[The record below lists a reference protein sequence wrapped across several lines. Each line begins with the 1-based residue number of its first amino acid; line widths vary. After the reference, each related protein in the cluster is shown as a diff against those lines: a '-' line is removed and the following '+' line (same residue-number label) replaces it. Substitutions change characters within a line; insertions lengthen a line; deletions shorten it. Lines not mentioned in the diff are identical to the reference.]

1 MTHPRSHP
9 RPLAHPRSISRA
21 TQRQHLAMIALPT
34 QAQCSLLMG
43 CNHTL
48 PARPFQRLYRSS
60 RVSSTEQRL
69 VHRCPSGLQ
78 SSTSLSSRIKQNQQA
93 TSRVARKTRCC
104 KAVHN
109 SEGKEANWE
118 PPVQAIVLAGLVLLS
133 FGYAAECQAATQ
145 QSHGSEVFQ
154 LASEDSEFWVNVSRY
169 GRYFITVL
177 LGTAYISVKPV
188 LELLKRPKTAF
199 LVLTGIAVLYLFVS
213 TTVQAMLGVSNP
225 LDYQPSSFFPENY

>member
-1 MTHPRSHP
+1 MTSCHFA
-9 RPLAHPRSISRA
+9 LSRA
-21 TQRQHLAMIALPT
+21 MQRQHLAMTTSNLSTLPQCAL
-34 QAQCSLLMG
+34 LKG
-43 CNHTL
+43 CNHFL
-48 PARPFQRLYRSS
+48 PARPFQRFHRSS
-60 RVSSTEQRL
+60 LVSSTEQRPAHCGL
-69 VHRCPSGLQ
+69 SSLQ
-78 SSTSLSSRIKQNQQA
+78 SHAFSSCRVSQSHQA
-93 TSRVARKTRCC
+93 TSRSAQKLCIC
-104 KAVHN
+104 KAMCDSGDN
-109 SEGKEANWE
+109 ETTWKPSSA
-118 PPVQAIVLAGLVLLS
+118 QAIALAGILLLS

-145 QSHGSEVFQ
+145 QTHGSEVFQ